1 MNEEEHDKLRKK
13 IEKLIWTDPED
24 LLPRDEP
31 LLNKDFD
38 SLGRASAIDQILWVA
53 EMEASITAAN
63 HGARRRRV
71 HNQVDDTATS
81 TSTATRDKTGRG
93 QMHDI
98 SEGSG
103 VWKKERWK

>member
-1 MNEEEHDKLRKK
+1 MSEG
-13 IEKLIWTDPED
+13 
-24 LLPRDEP
+24 
-31 LLNKDFD
+31 FD

-63 HGARRRRV
+63 HGAQR
-71 HNQVDDTATS
+71 HQDKNKADDATTS
-81 TSTATRDKTGRG
+81 TNTATRVRTGSG
-93 QMHDI
+93 QEHVS